1 MLFSRE
7 KKISLTQ
14 KGLLQASGVAAYIF
28 LVSLAIRYGKEIFG
42 QMENIAG
49 PAAFLTLFSVSA
61 LICGLLVFYHPYQ
74 LLFSGKKK
82 AAADLVLLTTAYLAG
97 FFLLFLFLNALLL
110 K

>member
-1 MLFSRE
+1 MIFQKKE
-7 KKISLTQ
+7 KLTLPQ
-14 KGLLQASGVAAYIF
+14 KGLLQAGGVAAYIF
-28 LVSLAIRYGKEIFG
+28 LVSLAIRYGEEIFG
-42 QMENIAG
+42 QMENITG

-82 AAADLVLLTTAYLAG
+82 EAADLVLLTTAYLAG

>member
-1 MLFSRE
+1 
-7 KKISLTQ
+7 
-14 KGLLQASGVAAYIF
+14 
-28 LVSLAIRYGKEIFG
+28 
-42 QMENIAG
+42 
-49 PAAFLTLFSVSA
+49 LFSVSA

-82 AAADLVLLTTAYLAG
+82 EAADLVLLTTAYLAG